1 MNKNPIILIM
11 GRQNVGKS
19 TLFNLLIKSKKSITH
34 STPGVTRDLVYG
46 DLLIDNKV
54 YRLIDSGGITPEK
67 DETNKLVKT
76 KTFSA
81 YKDAD
86 LILFVVEVN
95 NLVPIEEEYIN
106 LLRKAGKKII
116 LLVNKC
122 DTADKDDYINEF
134 YKFGI
139 NEPMAIS
146 AAHNRNID
154 VLLKRITAE
163 IKNNPDIKSEENK
176 NEIIKITILGK
187 PNVGKSSLLNK
198 IVGKERSI
206 ISNIP
211 GTTRDIVDEEYF
223 FENKH
228 FLFLD
233 TAGIR
238 KKSKVS
244 ENIEYYS
251 VNRAIKSIS
260 MADIVFLVIDSLE
273 DISEQ
278 DKKISQQII
287 NKGKGLIIVLN
298 KWDLMNKGKEEK
310 ISIAE
315 KKEIQLYKFPL
326 LKYVPILPVSSKTG
340 EGINKLLKESIK
352 TYNELFKKVETSD
365 FNNFLQNIIKE
376 YSPSSKKGLLKI
388 YYGTQ
393 INSTP
398 TKFIIFI
405 NNKRLLPNNYKNYII
420 NKIREKFGYSGIPIE
435 IIFKDK
441 KSK

>member
-1 MNKNPIILIM
+1 MNKNPVILIM

-46 DLLIDNKV
+46 DLIIENKSFK
-54 YRLIDSGGITPEK
+54 LIDSGGITFEK
-67 DETNKLVKT
+67 NETDKLVKT
-76 KTFSA
+76 KTFEA
-81 YKDAD
+81 YKNAD
-86 LILFVVEVN
+86 LILFLVEVN
-95 NLVPIEEEYIN
+95 NFIPIEEEYIN
-106 LLRKAGKKII
+106 LLRKAGKKIV
-116 LLVNKC
+116 LLINKC
-122 DTADKDDYINEF
+122 DTPEKDDYINEF

-139 NEPMAIS
+139 KEPIPIS
-146 AAHNRNID
+146 SAHNRNID
-154 VLLKRITAE
+154 ILLKRIINETRTNDS
-163 IKNNPDIKSEENK
+163 IDNLQKTV
-176 NEIIKITILGK
+176 EIIKISILGK

-198 IVGKERSI
+198 IVGKDRSI
-206 ISNIP
+206 ISSIP

-238 KKSKVS
+238 KKAKIT
-244 ENIEYYS
+244 ENVEYYS

-260 MADIVFLVIDSLE
+260 MADMVFLVIDSLE
-273 DISEQ
+273 DISDQ
-278 DKKISQQII
+278 DKKITQQII

-298 KWDLMNKGKEEK
+298 KWDLMKDNK
-310 ISIAE
+310 ISIAK
-315 KKEIQLYKFPL
+315 KKELQLFKFPL
-326 LKYVPILPVSSKTG
+326 LKYVPILPVSAKTG
-340 EGINKLLKESIK
+340 EGINKLLKESLK
-352 TYNELFKKVETSD
+352 MYNESFKKVETSN
-365 FNNFLQNIIKE
+365 FNDFLQDIVNE

-393 INSTP
+393 IDSTP

-405 NNKRLLPNNYKNYII
+405 NNKKLLPNNYKNYII

-435 IIFKDK
+435 ILFKDK